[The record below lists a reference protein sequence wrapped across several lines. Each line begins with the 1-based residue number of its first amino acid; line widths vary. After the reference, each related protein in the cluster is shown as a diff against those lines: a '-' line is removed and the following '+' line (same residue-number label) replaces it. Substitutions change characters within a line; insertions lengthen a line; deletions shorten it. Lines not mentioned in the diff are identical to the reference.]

1 MDSEEKSERKK
12 NKKNP
17 LVKALLW
24 ALCKYIH
31 WISSCFFFLNKLPQ
45 IQEKEIYPVYKR
57 KISVESVYV
66 FFRENGYFP
75 NSISNKGRREED
87 IFSWENTLERWCV
100 LSY

>member
-31 WISSCFFFLNKLPQ
+31 
-45 IQEKEIYPVYKR
+45 
-57 KISVESVYV
+57 
-66 FFRENGYFP
+66 
-75 NSISNKGRREED
+75 
-87 IFSWENTLERWCV
+87 
-100 LSY
+100 